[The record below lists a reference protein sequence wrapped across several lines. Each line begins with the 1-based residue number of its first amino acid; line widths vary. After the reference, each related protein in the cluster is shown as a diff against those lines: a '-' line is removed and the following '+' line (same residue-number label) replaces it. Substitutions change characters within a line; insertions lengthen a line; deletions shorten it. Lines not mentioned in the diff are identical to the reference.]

1 MQSKTV
7 TRRSLNLMYLRD
19 ALDLELCAQTLRTN
33 PENCI
38 FVYKK
43 VLLKRNVLLPVGDAT
58 LILRNKI
65 PMTPNLIV
73 IRIFSVWMMIY
84 Y

>member
-1 MQSKTV
+1 
-7 TRRSLNLMYLRD
+7 MYLRD

-33 PENCI
+33 PENFI
-38 FVYKK
+38 LVSKK